1 MKHEQVLFNKYRTSP
16 NRSHTRPP
24 ANSIPTIHR
33 KGIGQIEDLA
43 FMSNWRLL
51 SQRSIIMTAPSAP
64 VSALQWFKIKNHFLQ
79 PKSFLMSELTQLIEL
94 QNINMRIISTR
105 TRAAIN
111 EIAIHI
117 WFVQRVMH
125 HPSIIL

>member
-1 MKHEQVLFNKYRTSP
+1 MKHEQILFHKYRTRP

-33 KGIGQIEDLA
+33 KGIGQIFDLA

-64 VSALQWFKIKNHFLQ
+64 ASALQWFKIKNYFLQ
-79 PKSFLMSELTQLIEL
+79 PKSFLMGELTKLIEL
-94 QNINMRIISTR
+94 
-105 TRAAIN
+105 
-111 EIAIHI
+111 
-117 WFVQRVMH
+117 
-125 HPSIIL
+125 